1 MMAVCAF
8 FVTRVTDY
16 AGFVVYSVV
25 FGLFEGCYVVL
36 IPVITRDIVGPSK
49 MSYALG
55 SMFTFMAFPMMLGPP
70 IAGKNI
76 HLVCTDYINCQ

>member
-1 MMAVCAF
+1 MMATCSF
-8 FVTRVTDY
+8 FVTLVKDY
-16 AGFVVYSVV
+16 AGFVGYAVV

-36 IPVITRDIVGPSK
+36 IPVITREIVGTQK

-70 IAGKNI
+70 IAGKI
-76 HLVCTDYINCQ
+76 QLYSWR